1 MKVLFAVSEA
11 VPFIKTGGLAD
22 VAGSLPQALQ
32 KEDVDIRV
40 VLPNYQGIPEEYKK
54 KMLHQTQISVPVSWR
69 QQYCGLKQLEYRG
82 VRFYFLDNE
91 YYFKRDGIYGYFD
104 DAERFAFFCRAV
116 LEAIPHYGF
125 QPDIIHCHDWQT
137 ALIPLFLKEFYKQKI
152 SARTVFTIHN
162 LKFQGLFTH
171 WILHNILALGDPYF
185 TSDRL
190 EYNGQVNLLKA
201 GIVFSDRLTTVSKTY
216 AEEIK
221 GAFYGEGLD
230 GLLNAHSKKM
240 RGILNGLDYNEYN
253 PETDPYIYV
262 KYKKSLHDKLKNKIK
277 LQSELNLPVQKNT
290 PLLAMVSRL
299 TSQKGLDLLV
309 HILDELLGEDVQL
322 IILGAGDE
330 KYENILK
337 HTVYRNIHKFRIL
350 LQFDE
355 VLARKIYAGA
365 DIFLMPSLFEPC
377 GLGQLIALRYGALPV
392 VRETGGLKDT
402 IVPYNEFT
410 GEGNGFSFANYNAH
424 ELLFTIKRALG
435 LYKDQK
441 SWGKIVKNAFNSN
454 YSWDSSAR
462 EYLDLYRELT

>member
-22 VAGSLPQALQ
+22 VAGSLPRALQ
-32 KEDVDIRV
+32 KEGADIRV
-40 VLPNYQGIPEEYKK
+40 VLPNYQGILEEYKAQ
-54 KMLHQTQISVPVSWR
+54 MLHKTEISVPVSWR
-69 QQYCGLKQLEYRG
+69 QQYCGIKQLDYRG

-91 YYFKRDGIYGYFD
+91 YYFKRDGVYGYFD
-104 DAERFAFFCRAV
+104 DAERFAFFNRAV

-125 QPDIIHCHDWQT
+125 EPDIIHCHDWQT
-137 ALIPLFLKEFYKQKI
+137 ALIPLFIKEFYKQTKSI
-152 SARTVFTIHN
+152 QTVLTIHN
-162 LKFQGLFTH
+162 LKFQGVFTH
-171 WILHNILALGDPYF
+171 WILHNILGLGDQYF
-185 TSDRL
+185 TSDRI
-190 EYNGQVNLLKA
+190 EYNGQINLLKA

-221 GAFYGEGLD
+221 SAFYGEGLD

-262 KYKKSLHDKLKNKIK
+262 RYKNSLQDKHKNKIK
-277 LQSELNLPVQKNT
+277 LQSELNLPAKKST
-290 PLLAMVSRL
+290 PLLAMVTRI
-299 TSQKGLDLLV
+299 TAQKGLDLLV
-309 HILDELLGEDVQL
+309 HILDELLQEDVQL
-322 IILGAGDE
+322 IVLGAGDE

-337 HTVYRNIHKFRIL
+337 HTVYRHVHKFRVM

-355 VLARKIYAGA
+355 ALARKIYAGA

-377 GLGQLIALRYGALPV
+377 GLGQLIAMRYGALPV

-402 IVPYNEFT
+402 VVPYNEYI
-410 GEGNGFSFANYNAH
+410 GAGNGFSFANYNAH
-424 ELLFTIKRALG
+424 ELLFTIKRALA

-441 SWGKIVKNAFNSN
+441 SWNKVVKNAFNSN
-454 YSWDSSAR
+454 YNWDSSAR
-462 EYLDLYRELT
+462 EYVELYRELT